1 MNRKRNKAHEAHV
14 KFLSKHGITQKK
26 RYRIKGD
33 ATNFPD
39 LTFHKPSAMLSNSIP
54 SNGFKRDLDDHKWKR
69 GAQESREAIQE
80 AERKRKRI
88 APYTNKGALMYIT
101 DDDDKKSL
109 GRKI

>member
-1 MNRKRNKAHEAHV
+1 MISKKNKAKANHA
-14 KFLSKHGITQKK
+14 KFLAKYGITQKK

-39 LTFHKPSAMLSNSIP
+39 LTVPKPSAMLSNSIP
-54 SNGFKRDLDDHKWKR
+54 SNGFKRELDAHKWKS

-80 AERKRKRI
+80 AERKRNRV

-101 DDDDKKSL
+101 DDDDLRSL
-109 GRKI
+109 GRKV